1 MEKFSYEANGY
12 NRNEVN
18 RFVSDVIR
26 ETEGIITRVR
36 KQNTEIEELKKEL
49 QHYREI
55 EANLKN
61 AIVQAKAD
69 NESDNIK
76 RMARE
81 ERDMI
86 VRDAKS
92 NASRIVNEA
101 LLRAE
106 KIELKADT
114 LERNMRIFKK
124 KLKSILEQQQAIV
137 DEIEILELEDK

>member
-18 RFVSDVIR
+18 QFVSDVIR

-36 KQNTEIEELKKEL
+36 KQNTELEELKKEL
-49 QHYREI
+49 QHYREQ
-55 EANLKN
+55 ETNLKS
-61 AIVQAKAD
+61 ALLKA
-69 NESDNIK
+69 EETSDNIK

-86 VRDAKS
+86 VTDAKH
-92 NASRIVNEA
+92 NDSRIVNEA

-106 KIELKADT
+106 KIELQADT

-124 KLKSILEQQQAIV
+124 KLKLVVEQQLSVI
-137 DEIEILELEDK
+137 DEIEELELK